1 MSGVIV
7 VYSVVLKVM
16 VRVQFAE
23 FVAVGVGIVSS
34 TLVVSPFS
42 RLSLTFV
49 LLGLLAGFVTVGV
62 GIVPSTLYVSP
73 FN

>member
-1 MSGVIV
+1 MSV
-7 VYSVVLKVM
+7 VDSVVLKVM

-34 TLVVSPFS
+34 TLVVSPFN
-42 RLSLTFV
+42 RLSLMFV
-49 LLGLLAGFVTVGV
+49 LLGLLAEFVAVGV
-62 GIVPSTLYVSP
+62 GIVSSTLDVSP